1 MGLLRVL
8 GALARLVGLGR
19 RGRVAAYRPTA
30 FTDLAAY
37 HISGRESTVPP
48 PNEPLQTRQQS
59 FLRRQLMRMPWRL
72 RLLIVLPFAGAAS
85 GLAMLAVLMVYY
97 TIAYPNPHVM
107 RSQERAPV
115 VRILAGDGS
124 VLAERG
130 AAHDYMPLDLLPRH
144 VQAAVVATED
154 RRFYDHHGVDPVGMI
169 RAFFANLRA
178 GRFAQGGSTLTQQ
191 LAKNLFL
198 THDRTLGRK
207 LEEFALALWLEVRL
221 PKSEI
226 LELYLNRVYFGGG
239 AYGIEAASQRY
250 FDRSARELTL
260 AQAALIAG
268 LLKAPSRYSPST
280 SPEAAMA
287 RARVVLD
294 KMVETGFISPEDER
308 KALAEKI
315 VFHEPKQA
323 RDSAGFG
330 YVIDFVLERLPPLLG
345 NGDAEI
351 VVETTLDS
359 ELQQQANRVVTSALA
374 RKGAALGASQAA
386 LVVLDAEGGIRALVG
401 GRDYAA
407 SQYNRASKARRQPGS
422 AFKPFVYLAA
432 MESGLTPDSVAYD
445 LPLTLGGWSPK
456 NDSGTYAGEVTL
468 RRALAQ
474 SINTVA
480 VRLNQDVG
488 RGRTAEVARR
498 LGVRSELRDDASL
511 ALGTSEVSLLEMTGA
526 YAVLGNGGMSVEP
539 HIIRRVRM
547 SSGRVLYARKA
558 ARTDQLVD
566 SRVVGAMNDMLN
578 ATLVT
583 GTGRRAAIANHAA
596 AGKTGTTQDF
606 RDAWFIGYT
615 SHLCA
620 GVWIGN
626 DDSKPMN
633 RSVGGGLPAEM
644 WHELMVLAHK
654 NKAPLALPG
663 TTQRPATDPTG
674 IPLADAGATPTAS
687 RIPRV
692 DQTSENLPW
701 LSRQLSTSW
710 QAHVADPV
718 GDGETSAKPAH
729 PTERIDEDFIAKV
742 LAETNTANHPASRP
756 NGLMSLGGWW

>member
-8 GALARLVGLGR
+8 GALARLVGFGR
-19 RGRVAAYRPTA
+19 RRRVAAYRPTA
-30 FTDLAAY
+30 FTDLAA
-37 HISGRESTVPP
+37 HHVGSHDSAPP
-48 PNEPLQTRQQS
+48 PSEPPSLKQIS
-59 FLRRQLMRMPWRL
+59 FLRRLLLRTPWRL
-72 RLLIVLPFAGAAS
+72 RLLLVLPLAGAF
-85 GLAMLAVLMVYY
+85 GGFAMLAVLMVYY
-97 TIAYPNPHVM
+97 TVAYPNPHVM

-115 VRILAGDGS
+115 VRILANDGS

-130 AAHDYMPLDLLPRH
+130 AAHDYMPLDLMPRH

-154 RRFYDHHGVDPVGMI
+154 RRFYDHYGVDPVGMI

-207 LEEFALALWLEVRL
+207 LEEFALALWLELRL

-268 LLKAPSRYSPST
+268 LLKAPSRYSPLS
-280 SPEAAMA
+280 SPDAAIA

-308 KALAEKI
+308 KALAERI

-323 RDSAGFG
+323 RDGSGFG
-330 YVIDFVLERLPPLLG
+330 YVIDFVLERLPPILG

-374 RKGAALGASQAA
+374 RKGVALGASQAA
-386 LVVLDAEGGIRALVG
+386 LVVVDVDGGIRALVG

-539 HIIRRVRM
+539 HVIRRVRM

-566 SRVVGAMNDMLN
+566 PNVVGAMNDMMN
-578 ATLVT
+578 AALVT
-583 GTGRRAAIANHAA
+583 GTGRRAAIANHPA

-644 WHELMVLAHK
+644 WHDLMVLAHK

-663 TTQRPATDPTG
+663 TTQRPANDPIG
-674 IPLADAGATPTAS
+674 QSLADAGMAQVAATV
-687 RIPRV
+687 PRV
-692 DQTSENLPW
+692 DQKGQNLPW

-710 QAHVADPV
+710 QSQSQEPP
-718 GDGETSAKPAH
+718 GDVELAPKPAH
-729 PTERIDEDFIAKV
+729 PAERIDEDFISKA
-742 LAETNTANHPASRP
+742 LAETETVNQPSTRP